1 MSNVTLEEKPVVTK
15 KHRRTVAEIREEF
28 GKFVEY
34 YQLGLTPFEIM
45 KKLNISKVK
54 FKIYFSDAL
63 SVGLITLA
71 THSHG
76 TCAGK
81 HLPREI
87 CDKLQ
92 ATKEDLIRFESTDE
106 TKVVLSKVDM

>member
-1 MSNVTLEEKPVVTK
+1 MSSITSQEQSTSAK

-45 KKLNISKVK
+45 RKLGISKVK
-54 FKIYFSDAL
+54 FKIYLSDAV
-63 SVGLITLA
+63 SAGLISIT
-71 THSHG
+71 SHDYG

-81 HLPREI
+81 HLPEAIRV
-87 CDKLQ
+87 KLQ
-92 ATKEDLIRFESTDE
+92 ATKEDLIRFEFRDDNTVILI
-106 TKVVLSKVDM
+106 KIVI

>member
-1 MSNVTLEEKPVVTK
+1 MSNVTLEEKPAVTK

-54 FKIYFSDAL
+54 FKIYFSDAV
-63 SVGLITLA
+63 SAGLVTLA
-71 THSHG
+71 PHGYG

-81 HLPREI
+81 HLPEAI
-87 CDKLQ
+87 CEMLQ
-92 ATKEDLIRFESTDE
+92 STKEDLIRFEFTDE
-106 TKVVLSKVDM
+106 NNVVLSKVDM

>member
-1 MSNVTLEEKPVVTK
+1 MSNINNTTASPSAT

-28 GKFVEY
+28 GQFVEY

-45 KKLNISKVK
+45 KVLNISKVK
-54 FKIYFSDAL
+54 FKIYLSDAL
-63 SVGLITLA
+63 SARLITLA
-71 THSHG
+71 THDYG

-81 HLPREI
+81 HLPEAIR
-87 CDKLQ
+87 DMLQ